1 MKTMLMMTDY
11 NFEFIDLIGRQGL
24 FTYQLM
30 SEIVKIIARF
40 VVSKISISCDYVIL
54 KKFQWS

>member
-11 NFEFIDLIGRQGL
+11 SLKFIDLIGRQGL

-30 SEIVKIIARF
+30 SEIVKINALF
-40 VVSKISISCDYVIL
+40 VVSKISISCDYVIF
-54 KKFQWS
+54 KKF

>member
-11 NFEFIDLIGRQGL
+11 SLEFIDLIGRQGL
-24 FTYQLM
+24 FTYKLM

-40 VVSKISISCDYVIL
+40 VESKFLISCDYVIL
-54 KKFQWS
+54 MKFQWP